1 MKAATL
7 VVRVFSI
14 LALVVILITLYLY
27 VIRPSQLRWG
37 ATAEEVRR
45 TMPGDELVANPT
57 FLATRAITIRGRP
70 ERIWP
75 WIVQMGFDRAGYYG
89 YDLIENLGSK
99 TGIHSNESIVPALQ
113 HPRAGDLLPI
123 STVAH
128 LTFGEIQSNR
138 YLIWQ
143 SEVVPHDGAF
153 TWALYP
159 VDETHTRLV
168 SRIRLRYHRASGALA
183 LDLFTEFADHVAVP
197 KILMGIRDRVEGRAP
212 ESLAGEAVQIAVWIL
227 ALAELAAS
235 IALVFYW
242 RQWGRAWALALA
254 SGFLLLFALYA
265 HAATWIGATLGCGI
279 AGLIFLMRHF
289 CGVNGLIPSETLESV
304 ARLPRS

>member
-1 MKAATL
+1 MRRTTL
-7 VVRVFSI
+7 MMRMLSI
-14 LALVVILITLYLY
+14 TAVVVILITAYLG

-37 ATAEEVRR
+37 ATAEEVGR
-45 TMPGDELVANPT
+45 TMPGDNLVAHPN

-70 ERIWP
+70 EQIWP

-99 TGIHSNESIVPALQ
+99 TGIRSEESIVPALQ
-113 HPRAGDLLPI
+113 HPKTGDVLPI

-128 LTFGEIQSNR
+128 LTFGEIKPDR

-168 SRIRLRYHRASGALA
+168 SRIRLHYHWTSRALA

-197 KILMGIRDRVEGRAP
+197 KILMGIRDRVEGRAS
-212 ESLAGEAVQIAVWIL
+212 ESLAGEAAEIAVWIL
-227 ALAELAAS
+227 ALAELGAS
-235 IALVFYW
+235 ITFVFCW

-254 SGFLLLFALYA
+254 SGFLLLFTLYA
-265 HAATWIGATLGCGI
+265 HAPTWIGATLGCGI
-279 AGLIFLMRHF
+279 AALILLLRQQ
-289 CGVNGLIPSETLESV
+289 
-304 ARLPRS
+304 RSFRSFRV